1 VDRFAAASSPARGRI
16 SRWLAALRAYSARMK
31 RTSRVMLALAFPLW
45 LAGCDR
51 NNVTSTERV
60 PQLPA
65 PAEPLSAPVALP
77 DMTFGGRPLAAF
89 SEEESVKFEAW
100 CKRHGL
106 DPKDPA
112 MLDADSD
119 RDGFS
124 NREEYIAGTNPLD
137 PNSVPGILDGI
148 VMKEFNEVRVPVLL
162 REVKDGKARIEH
174 LDSPGTEE
182 LQQGAVLKGLPYRIA
197 AVKHEVKADK
207 HGIFS
212 DVSQV
217 TLENV
222 DTKESVVLI
231 RDLPSRSSAT
241 HAVIIGAD
249 GARKMIHADE
259 VIELPGHVGKKFK
272 VLELRPEQVVIE
284 EMGTRRPLTI
294 PKR

>member
-1 VDRFAAASSPARGRI
+1 
-16 SRWLAALRAYSARMK
+16 
-31 RTSRVMLALAFPLW
+31 MLALAFPLW

-51 NNVTSTERV
+51 NNVTSTEK
-60 PQLPA
+60 LPPMPG

-77 DMTFGGRPLAAF
+77 DIMIGSRPMAAF
-89 SEEESVKFEAW
+89 SEEESAKFEAW
-100 CKRHGL
+100 CKRYGL
-106 DPKDPA
+106 DPKDPG
-112 MLDADSD
+112 MLDADPD

-124 NREEYIAGTNPLD
+124 NREEYIAGTNPID
-137 PNSVPGILDGI
+137 PNSVPGMLDGV

-174 LDSPGTEE
+174 LDTPGTEE
-182 LQQGAVLKGLPYRIA
+182 LQQGATLKGLPYRIA
-197 AVKHEVKADK
+197 ALKHEVKADK

-231 RDLPSRSSAT
+231 RDLPARSSET
-241 HAVIIGAD
+241 HAVIIGP
-249 GARKMIHADE
+249 GGVTRKIHVDE
-259 VIELPGHVGKKFK
+259 VIEMPGQADKKFR
-272 VLELRPEQVVIE
+272 VLELRPEQIVIE
-284 EMGTRRPLTI
+284 EVGTRRPLTI